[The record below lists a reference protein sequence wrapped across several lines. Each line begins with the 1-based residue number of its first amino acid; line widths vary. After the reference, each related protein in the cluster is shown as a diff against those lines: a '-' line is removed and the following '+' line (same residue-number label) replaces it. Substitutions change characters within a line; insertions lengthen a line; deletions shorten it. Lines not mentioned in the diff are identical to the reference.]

1 MRIVGSITTKVGVG
15 DLITKL
21 QTNRTK
27 HEEEHVTAMQA
38 WRKKVAEVA
47 DASVKMAEEGSLKKL
62 PEGWNKVMNIP
73 VTFLKEYDNAIMML
87 EASTDKELALTQEQF
102 NCLYLDQWGWK
113 DEWLYTNQSYT
124 G

>member
-21 QTNRTK
+21 RANRSK
-27 HEEEHVTAMQA
+27 HEEQHVIAMKA
-38 WRKKVAEVA
+38 WRKKVSEVA
-47 DASVKMAEEGSLKKL
+47 DASVKMADEGSLKKL
-62 PEGWNKVMNIP
+62 PKDWNKVMDIP
-73 VTFLKEYDNAIMML
+73 ITYLKEYDNAILML
-87 EASTDKELALTQEQF
+87 EASTDQELELTQEQF